1 MSLVEVDNLKV
12 ELPVD
17 GAYKPV
23 LRGVSF
29 SIDTGEALGLVGESG
44 SGKTMTARAIA
55 RLLPPGARVSGR
67 IRFDDHS
74 ILELSKSALRSL
86 RGQEIGMIFQDP
98 RAAINPMRR
107 VGAFMIEGLCDT
119 KGVSRA
125 EAERQAVEQLHAVRI
140 SDPERCLRQYPH
152 QLSGGMLQRVMIA
165 STLMAEPRLILA
177 DEPTTA
183 LDVTTQA
190 EVVAILDA
198 LRRERGLSMLFIS
211 HDLELAR
218 AVTHHT
224 AVMYAG
230 EIVEVQPS
238 DRLHSE
244 PLHPYSAALVASRP
258 SIDHSLARLPSI
270 PGRAIPAFEAPSGCP
285 FRPRCP
291 HAVQVCEE
299 KPPLT
304 EFEDGAATARC
315 WRSAE
320 LRTAHAL
327 KAS

>member
-1 MSLVEVDNLKV
+1 
-12 ELPVD
+12 
-17 GAYKPV
+17 
-23 LRGVSF
+23 
-29 SIDTGEALGLVGESG
+29 
-44 SGKTMTARAIA
+44 
-55 RLLPPGARVSGR
+55 
-67 IRFDDHS
+67 
-74 ILELSKSALRSL
+74 
-86 RGQEIGMIFQDP
+86 
-98 RAAINPMRR
+98 MRR

-119 KGVSRA
+119 KGVSRT
-125 EAERQAVEQLHAVRI
+125 EAERQAVEQLQAVRI
-140 SDPERCLRQYPH
+140 ADPERCLRQYPH

-218 AVTHHT
+218 AVTHRT

-230 EIVEVQPS
+230 EIVEVQAS

-258 SIDHSLARLPSI
+258 SIDHTLGRLPSI
-270 PGRAIPAFEAPSGCP
+270 PGRAIPAFEAPTRMSVQAALPTRRRGVCGEAADDRVRGRRSGSALLAERRAAHGP
-285 FRPRCP
+285 GPQGGLARWPRTT
-291 HAVQVCEE
+291 
-299 KPPLT
+299 PP
-304 EFEDGAATARC
+304 RSS
-315 WRSAE
+315 RSAGCE
-320 LRTAHAL
+320 RRSAPR
-327 KAS
+327 